1 MRDDM
6 NDTNDEYGDDG
17 RVASPGRV
25 GSPAVRA
32 LVQRCLDGVAS
43 EAEVAE
49 LDRLVAADATVA
61 RELARTA
68 TLESSLEVLLRAQA
82 GETRA
87 RLPTAADVTELAAWR
102 GQRTVRMV
110 SAAAAGLAAIAAAFL
125 LVGPLRPGRSRD
137 GATATSEGRPRGEPP
152 LAAATEPAAPPPEVK
167 VTTPGTDALPAPES
181 PHQAPSSQAARRR
194 LRFADGSSAE
204 LRDDASRLETRVSKA
219 RSIDLVLVQ
228 GEARFDVAHVPG
240 RRFRIWVAGAY
251 VQVVGTIFS
260 VERLAGAVRVSVER
274 GIVKVVSGP
283 KEVYLAR
290 GEEQI
295 LPLEGAEDRRL
306 ARSRNR
312 RPPGTSEKSGAIVE
326 AAEEGSTLLEASEDA
341 RRQGRPADAF
351 VLLQRF
357 LDRHGR
363 DTRAFYVTF
372 IEGRVLLEELA
383 RPREAAA
390 AFARVE
396 ALNPRTPLVQDAL
409 AREVEAW
416 CRAGDTEM
424 ARQRARAF
432 LRRYPNGQRTDEVRR
447 YGQLE

>member
-1 MRDDM
+1 MDDM
-6 NDTNDEYGDDG
+6 NDRGGEDG
-17 RVASPGRV
+17 VNGRAGSPGRV
-25 GSPAVRA
+25 GSPAVRT
-32 LVQRCLDGVAS
+32 LVQRCLDGIAS

-68 TLESSLEVLLRAQA
+68 TLESSLEVLLRAQD
-82 GETRA
+82 GETPA
-87 RLPTAADVTELAAWR
+87 RLPTAADVTDLAAWR
-102 GQRTVRMV
+102 GRRAVRMV
-110 SAAAAGLAAIAAAFL
+110 AAAGGLAAIAAAFL
-125 LVGPLRPGRSRD
+125 LAGPLRPGRSRD
-137 GATATSEGRPRGEPP
+137 GAIATSEGRTRGEPP
-152 LAAATEPAAPPPEVK
+152 IAAATEPAAPPQGVK
-167 VTTPGTDALPAPES
+167 VTTPGTDAVPVPAS
-181 PHQAPSSQAARRR
+181 PRQTPSSQAPLRR

-204 LRDDASRLETRVSKA
+204 LRDDSSRLETRVSKPRA
-219 RSIDLVLVQ
+219 IDLVLVQ
-228 GEARFDVAHVPG
+228 GEARFEVAHVPG

-251 VQVVGTIFS
+251 VQVVGTVFS
-260 VERLAGAVRVSVER
+260 VERLAASVRVSVER

-283 KEVYLAR
+283 KAVYLAR

-306 ARSRNR
+306 ARSRSR
-312 RPPGTSEKSGAIVE
+312 QPPGATEKSTEIQAVD
-326 AAEEGSTLLEASEDA
+326 EGSTLLEASEDA

-363 DTRAFYVTF
+363 DSRAFYVTF

>member
-1 MRDDM
+1 MRDGTDFTDRQDR
-6 NDTNDEYGDDG
+6 NDGQVESHG
-17 RVASPGRV
+17 RTVSQ
-25 GSPAVRA
+25 AVRA

-49 LDRLVAADATVA
+49 LDRLVMADPAVA
-61 RELARTA
+61 RELATA
-68 TLESSLEVLLRAQA
+68 ASLESSLEVLLRGQE
-82 GETRA
+82 GETSVS
-87 RLPTAADVTELAAWR
+87 PTAADITELARWR
-102 GQRTVRMV
+102 GRRTVRIV
-110 SAAAAGLAAIAAAFL
+110 SAVVAGVAAMAAAFV
-125 LVGPLRPGRSRD
+125 LVGPPRRGRNPGAAIS
-137 GATATSEGRPRGEPP
+137 TSEGRPHAEAPLAVAAGPAAADAKATIPAPAVLSGPATP
-152 LAAATEPAAPPPEVK
+152 LAASKP
-167 VTTPGTDALPAPES
+167 PAP
-181 PHQAPSSQAARRR
+181 RTR

-204 LRDDASRLETRVSKA
+204 LRDDASRLETRVSQPRA
-219 RSIDLVLVQ
+219 IDLVLVQ
-228 GEARFDVAHVPG
+228 GEARFDVAHLPG
-240 RRFRIWVAGAY
+240 RRFRIWVGSTY
-251 VQVVGTIFS
+251 VQVVGTVFS

-283 KEVYLAR
+283 NTVRLAS
-290 GEEQI
+290 GEAQI

-306 ARSRNR
+306 ARSRKG
-312 RPPGTSEKSGAIVE
+312 RPPGAREKSGAIE
-326 AAEEGSTLLEASEDA
+326 PADEGSTLLDASEDA

-357 LDRHGR
+357 LERHGR
-363 DTRAFYVTF
+363 DSRAFYVTF
-372 IEGRVLLEELA
+372 IAGRVLLEELA

-432 LRRYPNGQRTDEVRR
+432 LRRYPNGQRADEVRR